1 MKRNELNSR
10 VDALKQ
16 KIEADNNKLTKI
28 KTELMAMSA
37 APTLSQLNKLLNT
50 LRSIMVEEI

>member
-1 MKRNELNSR
+1 MKRNDLNSR

-16 KIEADNNKLTKI
+16 KIEADNDKLTRI

-37 APTLSQLNKLLNT
+37 TPTLSQLNKLLKT